1 MLRMR
6 RFITAA
12 ACAALLAAA
21 SAGAA
26 LAGEITG
33 SGKGGPNHDG
43 TPGGTLNASSACA
56 FSGLEDGA
64 ATPGVVQNY
73 GHRADDPFFGTVVSQ
88 HGASTLTLYIHPEG
102 APPQGIL
109 VTIGCNPHVGLGG

>member
-1 MLRMR
+1 MTRARL
-6 RFITAA
+6 FGVA
-12 ACAALLAAA
+12 ACAAAVVGLGAN
-21 SAGAA
+21 AA

-73 GHRADDPFFGTVVSQ
+73 GHMADDPFFGTVLENK
-88 HGASTLTLYIHPEG
+88 GASTLTLYIHPEG
-102 APPQGIL
+102 APPGGIL
-109 VTIGCNPHVGLGG
+109 VTIGCNAHVGLGG